1 VGVRGSI
8 LGAVAVASVALVG
21 CAPPPAPNPPG
32 PPTTIVVTTTADVVS
47 STDGLISVREAFTT
61 ASNDNADTTIVLT
74 SGAEYALTSCSRG
87 QLIHGGPR
95 ALVVTTDGTSRATVR
110 QTCSPARVM
119 VLGGPS
125 VRLERITVRGG
136 RAQSPNPCGLTI
148 YGQPNCAR
156 GAGITSSAPL
166 TLVDV
171 AVTDNRS
178 IGIGNFDGGGLSL
191 RAGATIIDSEF
202 SDNATNLTGG
212 AITSVGPLTISGSTF
227 VSNSSGDGGA
237 ISAQGG
243 SVKITDSEFRSN
255 NAGSGGAVHLL
266 GSSLSATDTVFRLN
280 RANGG
285 PGGAIWADA
294 SVGSLVLERVA
305 MVQNTGRTGALTTF
319 AGVSN
324 FRIIDS
330 TITDNVANGSFRDNL
345 NRAAGGIA
353 TLGASNI
360 TITGSTIA
368 HNTAPPGG
376 GANIDLPP
384 SNGTT
389 VTIRSSIISD
399 PQSSAANCEANGNVF
414 VVTDSLV
421 SDDTC
426 GTAAAPVPPG
436 LGPLVESGGTWF
448 RVPDLSGPAVD
459 QLTPPCATA
468 SDQRGVARPQG
479 SACDLGAI
487 EG

>member
-1 VGVRGSI
+1 
-8 LGAVAVASVALVG
+8 
-21 CAPPPAPNPPG
+21 
-32 PPTTIVVTTTADVVS
+32 VVS
-47 STDGLISVREAFTT
+47 ATDGLTSLREAFTR
-61 ASNDNADTTIVLT
+61 ASNDNADTTIVLS
-74 SGAEYALTSCSRG
+74 SGAEYRLTACSLG
-87 QLIHGGPR
+87 QLVHGGPR
-95 ALVVTTDGTSRATVR
+95 ALTVTSDGPARATVR
-110 QTCSPARVM
+110 QTCSPSRVM

-125 VRLERITVRGG
+125 VRLERLVVTGG
-136 RAQSPNPCGLTI
+136 RASSPNPCGITV

-156 GAGITSSAPL
+156 GAGITASAPL

-178 IGIGNFDGGGLSL
+178 TGIGNFEGGGLSL

-202 SDNATNLTGG
+202 SGNATNRTGG

-243 SVKITDSEFRSN
+243 SVTITDSEVRSTT
-255 NAGSGGAVHLL
+255 AGSGGAVHLL

-280 RANGG
+280 TAGGG

-294 SVGSLVLERVA
+294 NVGSLVLRRVA
-305 MVQNTGRTGALTTF
+305 MVQNNGRTGALTTF
-319 AGVSN
+319 AGVSD

-330 TITDNVANGSFRDNL
+330 TITDNTASWAFRDQF

-353 TLGASNI
+353 TLGRSTI

-399 PQSSAANCEANGNVF
+399 PKSSAANCEANGNVF

-426 GTAAAPVPPG
+426 GTAAAPVPAG

-459 QLTPPCATA
+459 QLAPPCATA

-479 SACDLGAI
+479 AACDLGAI